1 MDMRGRNDSHLEQGR
16 EDSMPLLRRALIASS
31 RLQFSFKMFA
41 MQRLCSPGPQ
51 RAGLRKSMGNFRYQ
65 ITTSRKAT
73 MRSNPFTCVT

>member
-41 MQRLCSPGPQ
+41 MLKTVLTRTTES
-51 RAGLRKSMGNFRYQ
+51 RAEKEHGEFQ
-65 ITTSRKAT
+65 ISDHD
-73 MRSNPFTCVT
+73 F